1 MRFTSE
7 QRLDDGVLEREFTL
21 GETPGV
27 LWTPASASVP
37 VPLILLGHPGGL
49 HKMYPRLM
57 ARARHSA
64 AEHGFASAT
73 IELPGSGDRP
83 RSAAAEQARAD
94 LRRALEAGEPVDEIV
109 DRLILPLVE
118 KAVPEWQATLDAL
131 LSLPEIGG
139 PVGYAGGVIA
149 IGIRL
154 AVVEPR
160 IAAAG
165 FFAGSFV
172 PRTLFEEARQVTI
185 PLQVLL
191 QWDDEGND
199 RQAAL
204 DLFDAFGSKEK
215 TLHANMGGH
224 TGVPQFEV
232 DDGGPVLRPA
242 PEVRA
247 GRQASSR
254 RQAVPTRTPAHR
266 GQAGLPSMAVAS
278 TVKTWRSRHR
288 PDE

>member
-1 MRFTSE
+1 MQFTSE
-7 QRLDDGVLEREFTL
+7 KRLDDGVLEREFTL
-21 GETPGV
+21 GEVPGI
-27 LWTPASASVP
+27 LWTPGSASAP
-37 VPLILLGHPGGL
+37 TPLILVGHPGGL
-49 HKMYPRLM
+49 HKMHPRL
-57 ARARHSA
+57 AGRARHYA
-64 AEHGFASAT
+64 AEYGFAAAA

-83 RSAAAEQARAD
+83 RSAAAQQARAD
-94 LRRALEAGEPVDEIV
+94 LRRAMEAGEPVDEIV
-109 DRLILPLVE
+109 DALVLPLVE

-131 LSLPEIGG
+131 LSLPEIDG

-160 IAAAG
+160 ISAAG

-172 PRTLFEEARQVTI
+172 PATLFEEARQITI

-199 RQAAL
+199 RQSAL

-215 TLHANMGGH
+215 TLHANLGGH

-232 DDGGPVLRPA
+232 DDGARFFA
-242 PEVRA
+242 
-247 GRQASSR
+247 
-254 RQAVPTRTPAHR
+254 
-266 GQAGLPSMAVAS
+266 
-278 TVKTWRSRHR
+278 RHLS
-288 PDE
+288 